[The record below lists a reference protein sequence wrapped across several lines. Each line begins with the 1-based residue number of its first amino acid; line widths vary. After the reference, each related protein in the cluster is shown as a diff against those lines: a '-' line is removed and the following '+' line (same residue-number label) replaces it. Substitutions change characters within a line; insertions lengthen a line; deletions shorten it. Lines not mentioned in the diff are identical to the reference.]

1 MVVIR
6 IIFLA
11 IAALAAGL
19 SSAGAHAFLE
29 HASPSV
35 GSRVAT
41 PPATLDILFTEGVVP
56 HFSSVEVLGP
66 SGTALRTGPPRSG
79 KDGRELIVALPP
91 LAPGQYTVVWHVT
104 SQDTHKTEGRFN
116 FTVGQ

>member
-1 MVVIR
+1 MVVSR
-6 IIFLA
+6 IVSLT

-29 HASPSV
+29 HASPPV

-41 PPATLDILFTEGVVP
+41 APATLDLSFTEGVVP

-66 SGTALRTGPPRSG
+66 SGQALHTGAPHSG
-79 KDGRELIVALPP
+79 KGARELIVPLPP
-91 LAPGQYTVVWHVT
+91 LAPGQYTVMWHVT
-104 SQDTHKTEGRFN
+104 SQDTHKTEGRFS
-116 FTVGQ
+116 FTVGR

>member
-6 IIFLA
+6 IISLA
-11 IAALAAGL
+11 VAALAAGL

-29 HASPSV
+29 HASPAV
-35 GSRVAT
+35 GSRVAAS
-41 PPATLDILFTEGVVP
+41 PATLDLSFTEGVVP
-56 HFSSVEVLGP
+56 HFSSVEVLNP
-66 SGTALRTGPPRSG
+66 SGQAMRTGQIRATN
-79 KDGRELIVALPP
+79 DGRNLIVALPP
-91 LAPGQYTVVWHVT
+91 LPAGTYTVVWHVT